1 MAVGTGLASVPVFAV
16 RDTLHGGRKGV
27 STLFDTDESDYRA
40 MYMKKGTDPFS
51 VYGTCYRCR
60 MSKRIALLAD
70 VQNIYYTTRQAYG
83 RQFDYRTL
91 WQRISAEGDIVS
103 ATAYAIDRGDEKQL
117 QFQNVLRHLGFT
129 VKLKP
134 WIQRSDGSA
143 KGDWDVGITIDAL
156 EIAGAVDTVVLL
168 SGDGDFDLLLEKLN
182 TDYGVSTEV
191 YGVPALTAG
200 SLISAASVW
209 HRIEEDLL
217 LQS

>member
-1 MAVGTGLASVPVFAV
+1 VRGLQHPDATWIKE
-16 RDTLHGGRKGV
+16 RGV

-40 MYMKKGTDPFS
+40 ENMKKGTDPFS
-51 VYGTCYRCR
+51 ASGSCYLCR
-60 MSKRIALLAD
+60 MSKRIAILAD

-83 RQFDYRTL
+83 RQFNYRTL
-91 WQRISAEGDIVS
+91 WQRICTEGDIVS

-117 QFQNVLRHLGFT
+117 QFQNALKQIGFT

-156 EIAGAVDTVVLL
+156 EIARTVDTVVLL

-182 TDYGVSTEV
+182 TDYGASTEV
-191 YGVPALTAG
+191 YGVPALTAS
-200 SLISAASVW
+200 SLINVAGLW
-209 HRIEEDLL
+209 HPIDEDLL
-217 LQS
+217 L